1 MPDLQLDHVGVQVR
15 DLERAA
21 DLFERLFGYR
31 QVTRPVENTQH
42 GVRGIFLEKPGSLPI
57 KLITPI
63 DPTRSTHQY
72 GVHHLAFHS
81 DDIRASVD
89 RMRAEGARLISPPQ
103 PGEMFD
109 DELIAFMFAS
119 GVNFELVTTR
129 RWRDAIVF
137 NEAEPVTS

>member
-1 MPDLQLDHVGVQVR
+1 
-15 DLERAA
+15 
-21 DLFERLFGYR
+21 
-31 QVTRPVENTQH
+31 
-42 GVRGIFLEKPGSLPI
+42 
-57 KLITPI
+57 
-63 DPTRSTHQY
+63 
-72 GVHHLAFHS
+72 
-81 DDIRASVD
+81 
-89 RMRAEGARLISPPQ
+89 MRAEGARLISPPQ